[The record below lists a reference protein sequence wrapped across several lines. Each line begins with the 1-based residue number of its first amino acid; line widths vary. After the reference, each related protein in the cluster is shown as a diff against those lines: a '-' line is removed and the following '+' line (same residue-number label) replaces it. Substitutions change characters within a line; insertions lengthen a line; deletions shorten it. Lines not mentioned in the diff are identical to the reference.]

1 MKKVL
6 ILIQF
11 IILVILTMM
20 FNPIS
25 NRLITIYQ
33 AKRLGLNSIYFY
45 KQIKAESSFRCF
57 AYSHAKAIGPGQ
69 ITKDTAKYIVPELK
83 SWRLWLPWDN
93 IYASGRYTRYLLE
106 KYEGN
111 YSLALAAYNWGETNV
126 DMKLKLYNIRVVK
139 SINYRFLFSNVY
151 ETDAFIRNIIE

>member
-1 MKKVL
+1 
-6 ILIQF
+6 
-11 IILVILTMM
+11 
-20 FNPIS
+20 
-25 NRLITIYQ
+25 
-33 AKRLGLNSIYFY
+33 LNSIYFY
-45 KQIKAESSFRCF
+45 KQIKARGSFRCF

-69 ITKDTAKYIVPELK
+69 ITKDKAKYIVPEL
-83 SWRLWLPWDN
+83 RAGDFGYHGT
-93 IYASGRYTRYLLE
+93 IYASRSRYTRYLLE